1 MLVALIVDAG
11 VAVVVV
17 EGVDVLHSQ
26 AHATGIVA
34 GVLPEVGASVVFAPP
49 QGEGLV
55 QRVMPLD
62 SNHFLI
68 NSLRKTA
75 VIIAGSR

>member
-1 MLVALIVDAG
+1 MLVALFVDAG

-34 GVLPEVGASVVFAPP
+34 GVLPEVGVSVVLAPH
-49 QGEGLV
+49 GV
-55 QRVMPLD
+55 KARF
-62 SNHFLI
+62 S
-68 NSLRKTA
+68 
-75 VIIAGSR
+75 GSRPRQ